1 MNEFIADTGYFSVA
15 LALLLFFFFS
25 RLQQKCRING
35 LKPLL
40 SPLVITEAIIIV
52 FLALTGSD
60 YESFNEGAKYITWFL
75 TPTTVCLAIPLYE
88 RIGYLKREPAAIMTA
103 ILAGIFTSAVSIFG
117 MAVLFGISQ
126 AEYITMLP
134 KSVTAAVGMDLS
146 AALGGYEAITMA
158 AITVTGLLGNV
169 TATYVF
175 KLFRI
180 TDPVAQGLALGN
192 AAHALGTSRAA
203 ELGKTQEAMSS
214 LAMGVAGL
222 LTVLVAALFS
232 MMPV

>member
-1 MNEFIADTGYFSVA
+1 MNEFIADVGYFSVA
-15 LALLLFFFFS
+15 FALILFFLIS
-25 RLQQKCRING
+25 RLQQKCKING

-40 SPLVITEAIIIV
+40 NPLVITVVITIV
-52 FLALTGSD
+52 CLVLTGST
-60 YESFNEGAKYITWFL
+60 YESFNEGAKYVTWFL

-88 RIGYLKREPAAIMTA
+88 KIGYLKKEPAAIMTA
-103 ILAGIFTSAVSIFG
+103 ILAGIFTSAVSILG

-180 TDPVAQGLALGN
+180 TDPVARGLALGN
-192 AAHALGTSRAA
+192 AAHAMGTSRAA
-203 ELGKTQEAMSS
+203 ELGKTEEAMSS

-232 MMPV
+232 MISV